1 MGKLNSEVASLQSE
15 LKTLQDDPQRKVRE
29 DDLEAALIFLGRKN
43 INKQEIKDMIWEVD
57 ENLDGC
63 VDWDEF
69 QLMFIRNINDTTG
82 LEPSKFYNVV
92 QFMIYDKKVT
102 GMVSVDDTMKML
114 FERYGRA
121 KMEMKLKELF
131 GTDMKEAGKGG
142 GEINFANYC
151 NA

>member
-1 MGKLNSEVASLQSE
+1 M
-15 LKTLQDDPQRKVRE
+15 RE
-29 DDLEAALIFLGRKN
+29 DDLEAALIFLGRNK

-114 FERYGRA
+114 FERFVPYVHYQVPFDIS
-121 KMEMKLKELF
+121 L
-131 GTDMKEAGKGG
+131 TV
-142 GEINFANYC
+142 NYVPPSGMVGQRWK
-151 NA
+151 

>member
-1 MGKLNSEVASLQSE
+1 
-15 LKTLQDDPQRKVRE
+15 
-29 DDLEAALIFLGRKN
+29 
-43 INKQEIKDMIWEVD
+43 MIWEVD

-114 FERYGRA
+114 FERFVPYVHNQVPFDIS
-121 KMEMKLKELF
+121 L
-131 GTDMKEAGKGG
+131 TV
-142 GEINFANYC
+142 NYVPLSGMVGQRWK
-151 NA
+151 